1 MCTPHRP
8 AIDCLSLSL
17 WSFSN
22 TSRYVGGTE
31 SWWSSRLRW
40 RRSCVWTTPSGW
52 EGGLD
57 KVAVSGSV
65 ELAKGLRLVFW
76 TESRLG
82 LAFTGRGKHT
92 ATESNEDTDREVHM
106 YVCGQTHRHPQ
117 TNRTGTSRL
126 LHCVRIYYVC
136 TYVRMSIGMC
146 TYV

>member
-1 MCTPHRP
+1 M
-8 AIDCLSLSL
+8 
-17 WSFSN
+17 
-22 TSRYVGGTE
+22 
-31 SWWSSRLRW
+31 
-40 RRSCVWTTPSGW
+40 WTTPSGW

-106 YVCGQTHRHPQ
+106 YVDRQTGLVQADCCTVYVYTMYVRTYVHRY
-117 TNRTGTSRL
+117 
-126 LHCVRIYYVC
+126 VYVC
-136 TYVRMSIGMC
+136 EM
-146 TYV
+146 